1 MKIKIEDE
9 YIKLDSLLKYSSA
22 VGSGGEAKLMILSGE
37 VKVNGKVITQRG
49 KKIKPGD
56 IVVFDDIEIEVE
68 WEGRMR

>member
-68 WEGRMR
+68 